1 MIVPAAMRSR
11 RRAPSRRVC
20 RADKFPHVSKST
32 LVARVADRHPA
43 WLPWGNFSDHAA
55 IAGSAG
61 TVGRA
66 AVRSDHRVL
75 LGHVHTGV
83 KENRPEQ
90 CDYFFYFFSKQD
102 LVPSTSRTKPYQLSL
117 GRRRGSSLYVDGR
130 IRCPRDTDRSP
141 SLAPDMIFILRP
153 LPALPTPLTAIERWR
168 SGCPWPATMDH
179 THSAADRLRFHPCIT
194 ETHEHAQCSG
204 VLITVDHWLI
214 TY

>member
-43 WLPWGNFSDHAA
+43 WLPWGNFSDPAA

-75 LGHVHTGV
+75 LGRVHTGV
-83 KENRPEQ
+83 KENRHEQ
-90 CDYFFYFFSKQD
+90 CDYFFIFF
-102 LVPSTSRTKPYQLSL
+102 LNRTWFLLPRAPSHTNCRWVC
-117 GRRRGSSLYVDGR
+117 GGGSSLYVDGR
-130 IRCPRDTDRSP
+130 NRRPRDTDRHP
-141 SLAPDMIFILRP
+141 WH
-153 LPALPTPLTAIERWR
+153 PT
-168 SGCPWPATMDH
+168 
-179 THSAADRLRFHPCIT
+179 
-194 ETHEHAQCSG
+194 
-204 VLITVDHWLI
+204 
-214 TY
+214 